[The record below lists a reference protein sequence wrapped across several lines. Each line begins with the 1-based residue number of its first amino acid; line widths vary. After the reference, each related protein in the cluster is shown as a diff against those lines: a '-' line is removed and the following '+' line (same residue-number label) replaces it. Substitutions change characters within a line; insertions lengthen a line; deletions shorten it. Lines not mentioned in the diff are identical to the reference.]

1 MMIHVD
7 ITGGLTR
14 KDAVF
19 VPTTFKEINLRES
32 DLEEFIRNHVG
43 ILSAAENGEASSES
57 LLIVGQ
63 QVSNAERGRSDLT
76 AVDGNGHLVLIEI
89 KRDLEDIR
97 QRKEPFEF
105 QAIRYAASLATIKT
119 QERLIE
125 QIYAPYIERHRTEF
139 EEFRGLTASE
149 IAVRKLNDFLVRT
162 GATKT
167 FNQKQR
173 ILLVSSEFDS
183 QTLSAVSWL
192 IANGVDISC
201 FTLTPGKLL
210 DQFFVNVEQVLPLP
224 SLEDNYVDINSGNS
238 LPSRS
243 QRTSSPTG
251 NKQSLPR
258 IPALFDWGILRQG
271 DILFIADQENSEA
284 EVLSKTQVR
293 FQGQPMSYNEWGQRV
308 TGWSALNIYSYAVHQ
323 GRGKTLDELR
333 TEKMQQL
340 QSETQEDLTV
350 EETVETQNPMPE
362 NDLPAETL
370 SNSPAQ
376 TESS

>member
-19 VPTTFKEINLRES
+19 IPTTFKDINLKES

-43 ILSAAENGEASSES
+43 ILSASENGEASSES

-63 QVSNAERGRSDLT
+63 QVTNAERGRSDLT
-76 AVDGNGHLVLIEI
+76 AVDGNGYLVLIEI
-89 KRDLEDIR
+89 KRDLEDIQ

-125 QIYAPYIERHRTEF
+125 QIYAPYIERHKTEF

-173 ILLVSSEFDS
+173 ILLVSSEFDP

-210 DQFFVNVEQVLPLP
+210 DQFFVSVEQVLPLP
-224 SLEDNYVDINSGNS
+224 SLEDNYVDINSRSS

-243 QRTSSPTG
+243 PRTSSPAG
-251 NKQSLPR
+251 NKQYLPR
-258 IPALFDWGILRQG
+258 IPALFDWRILRQG
-271 DILFIADQENSEA
+271 DILFIVDQENSEA

-350 EETVETQNPMPE
+350 EEAVETQNPTPE
-362 NDLPAETL
+362 DDLSAETL

-376 TESS
+376 TEPS